1 MSLQLYFQNVVTM
14 PTKEGNDVYL
24 LGGTKESQ
32 PIEAIANCYKID
44 LNSKVLIPIEQ
55 LPYPKYNFAA

>member
-1 MSLQLYFQNVVTM
+1 M
-14 PTKEGNDVYL
+14 PTIEGNDVYL
-24 LGGTKESQ
+24 LGGTKESKG
-32 PIEAIANCYKID
+32 IEAIANCYKID